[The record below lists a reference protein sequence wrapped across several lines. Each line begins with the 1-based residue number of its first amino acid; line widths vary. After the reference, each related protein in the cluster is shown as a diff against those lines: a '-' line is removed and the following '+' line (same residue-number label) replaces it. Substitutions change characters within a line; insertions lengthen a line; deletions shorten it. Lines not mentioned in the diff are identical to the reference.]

1 MKKTQRVPIPVLF
14 YLFYLRLTGFE
25 FLIFVV
31 ALLTRKLLTRCLSKV
46 SQKPI
51 ISAVNFVNF
60 VLNIEKLI

>member
-31 ALLTRKLLTRCLSKV
+31 ALLNKR
-46 SQKPI
+46 
-51 ISAVNFVNF
+51 AVNALFVESIAEIYNF
-60 VLNIEKLI
+60 CS